1 MAVSKPK
8 SELGSEIDV
17 AISFLAKNEPL
28 AKQLKAG
35 LEDGLEVF
43 FFPHSQEQLAG
54 TDGLESMRTPFADAR
69 VVGALLDDSWGETP
83 WIRVEKTAIT
93 DRCLDKGWESL
104 LFVKMSKTN
113 TPPKWLPHT
122 LGWRSSAHAARRRA
136 MSISAPYPTCRRHAS
151 TISPG
156 G

>member
-8 SELGSEIDV
+8 SELGSEIDL

-54 TDGLESMRTPFADAR
+54 TDDLESMRTPFTDAR
-69 VVGALLDDSWGETP
+69 VVVVLFDDSWGETP

-122 LGWRSSAHAARRRA
+122 RL
-136 MSISAPYPTCRRHAS
+136 S
-151 TISPG
+151 TTP
-156 G
+156 